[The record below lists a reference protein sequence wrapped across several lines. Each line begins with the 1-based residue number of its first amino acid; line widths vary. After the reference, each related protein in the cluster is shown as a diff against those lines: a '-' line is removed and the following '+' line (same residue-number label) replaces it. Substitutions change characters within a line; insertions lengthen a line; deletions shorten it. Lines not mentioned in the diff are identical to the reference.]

1 LRDKKGS
8 FFFILD
14 MFLASFILLI
24 TLIMIFS
31 FRFQQPEA
39 DALKIKL
46 DGFTSILFKS
56 EISSYSTP
64 VLNELMDD
72 EETWPNPHL
81 TMDEYVYYLYL
92 KGYTTNATNVVKSLS
107 SLILPSNIGLNYS
120 IDGILIY
127 TQNPNKKEKSD
138 VVLSE
143 RKITFEVFNSTYYF
157 DKAVTTKVEIW
168 Q

>member
-1 LRDKKGS
+1 
-8 FFFILD
+8 
-14 MFLASFILLI
+14 
-24 TLIMIFS
+24 
-31 FRFQQPEA
+31 
-39 DALKIKL
+39 
-46 DGFTSILFKS
+46 LFKS